1 MNYSGEIKLYNG
13 KILLHSFK
21 YFSREERKLIIERW
35 KQAYPHILHAF
46 DIHICPNVFQ
56 GRPRTRLD
64 KMQEESKERYEKPPI
79 IRPAAKYDNLPIY
92 NYDK

>member
-46 DIHICPNVFQ
+46 DIHICPNVIL
-56 GRPRTRLD
+56 GRPREKVTRLETL
-64 KMQEESKERYEKPPI
+64 QEKSKERYERPPA
-79 IRPAAKYDNLPIY
+79 RYDNNKSLY